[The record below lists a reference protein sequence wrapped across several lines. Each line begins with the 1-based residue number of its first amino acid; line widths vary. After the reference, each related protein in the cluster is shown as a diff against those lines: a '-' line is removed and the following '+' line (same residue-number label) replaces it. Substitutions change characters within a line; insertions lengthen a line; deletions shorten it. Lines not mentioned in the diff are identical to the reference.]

1 MKYVKTI
8 LLILLYFGA
17 LTVHAQNGKPAKKPV
32 LWNVTTSG
40 DTLRYINIF
49 PESAPENLPKLPG
62 YYSTAQYDSAF
73 IQLQNSSEELMVSSN
88 TLTLLKQS
96 GKYQSNFSQLK
107 SKRKPIWMPVAL
119 IVVSGATSAYFKLEA
134 NSAYDRYQHSIDRKN
149 ISKYYDLTQKYDTVS
164 GISFVFFQVGFG
176 WLTYKLI
183 W

>member
-1 MKYVKTI
+1 MKYVKAI
-8 LLILLYFGA
+8 LLILVSFGA
-17 LTVHAQNGKPAKKPV
+17 LTVYAQNGNPAEKPV
-32 LWNVTTSG
+32 LWNVTTAG

-49 PESAPENLPKLPG
+49 PDAAPKSLPKLPG
-62 YYSTAQYDSAF
+62 YYSTARYDSAL
-73 IQLQNSSEELMVSSN
+73 IQVHNSSEQLMVSSN
-88 TLTLLKQS
+88 ALTLLKQS
-96 GKYQSNFSQLK
+96 DNYQSNFSQLK
-107 SKRKPIWMPVAL
+107 STRKPIWMPVAL